1 MRSSKRKPK
10 AKTPGFSSGK
20 PDHESFPVF
29 SLPVFKKQFP
39 VPSGLHGADDDF
51 FKDPEVLEKTWR
63 AVGLPPHG
71 LLMSGFGMGMK
82 SDSANM
88 A

>member
-1 MRSSKRKPK
+1 MKSSKRKLK

-20 PDHESFPVF
+20 PDHESFPLF

-51 FKDPEVLEKTWR
+51 LKIRKFWKKRGWLWSCHP
-63 AVGLPPHG
+63 
-71 LLMSGFGMGMK
+71 
-82 SDSANM
+82 M
-88 A
+88 AC